1 MIAID
6 TSSLIAFLDG
16 SAGPD
21 VDAVDW
27 VLEHRQAVLPPVVL
41 SELWSDPLLSQRTMS
56 LLAELPILEVHAG
69 YWERVGRLRARVISK
84 GRRAR
89 LAGALI
95 AQSCLDHRVPL
106 TTRDKDFHSFARYVG
121 LELFL

>member
-41 SELWSDPLLSQRTMS
+41 SELWSDPLLPERTMS
-56 LLAELPILEVHAG
+56 LLAQLPVLEVRAG

-106 TTRDKDFHSFARYVG
+106 TTRDKDFHSFARYGG